1 MAAATSQSSP
11 IPFIDEY
18 LSGVL
23 TRADAPAALLDAC
36 RYAALGPGKRVRPL
50 LAWRAAQAVGG
61 LGESSLPAGAAVEL
75 VHAFSLV
82 HDDLP
87 ALDNDDLRRGRPT
100 LHRHA
105 GEAMAILAGDALLT
119 YALEHLATAHFTVK
133 PPSQSFARK
142 VVGALAQPVTMA
154 AEAAEEACG
163 EASVRCALLL
173 ELSAATAKMIHGQVL
188 DMAAE
193 QGGGEYSLDH
203 LRSIHANKT
212 GALIRAACRMG
223 AMCGLGRAEPD
234 HPAVRACS
242 RFGEAAGLLFQVVDD
257 LIDVTQ
263 TADVAG
269 KRTGKDAQA
278 GKLTYPGL
286 LGLDGAK
293 AEALRLRSEAL
304 EALAVLGPAAEGLR
318 EIAEQIAG
326 RAT

>member
-1 MAAATSQSSP
+1 MAVAATQSSP
-11 IPFIDEY
+11 VPFIDEY

-23 TRADAPAALLDAC
+23 KRADAPGQLIDAC

-50 LAWRAAQAVGG
+50 LAWRAAQAAGG
-61 LGESSLPAGAAVEL
+61 LGESSLPAGAAIEF

-119 YALEHLATAHFTVK
+119 YALEHLATARVEIRSAPK
-133 PPSQSFARK
+133 S
-142 VVGALAQPVTMA
+142 LAQSVIGGLAHPVTIA
-154 AEAAEEACG
+154 ADAADEARC
-163 EASVRCALLL
+163 EASLRCALLL
-173 ELSAATAKMIHGQVL
+173 ELSGATAKMIHGQVL

-193 QGGGEYSLDH
+193 QGAGTQSLEH

-234 HPAVRACS
+234 HPAVRACTS
-242 RFGEAAGLLFQVVDD
+242 FGEAAGLLFQVVDD

-263 TADVAG
+263 STDAAG

-293 AEALRLRSEAL
+293 AEALRLRAEAL
-304 EALAVLGPAAEGLR
+304 DAAAVLGPAAEGLR